1 MELQLF
7 KTKETIN
14 TMNKEKILV
23 DTFEISFKS
32 QTDILTPYIKIY
44 YPEQIELVNYAF
56 IPELNRYYHITNVEP
71 MNNKIIYLQL
81 EVDVLE
87 TYKTDILSSRKV
99 QFIQKVEPIIE
110 VIKST
115 EPLESEFSYILTTL
129 GKTGEVTVN
138 KDIDVTGGA

>member
-7 KTKETIN
+7 KTKEAIN

-71 MNNKIIYLQL
+71 MNNKIVYLQL

-87 TYKTDILSSRKV
+87 TYKTDILSSRKI
-99 QFIQKVEPIIE
+99 QFIQKVEPILEI
-110 VIKST
+110 IKST

>member
-71 MNNKIIYLQL
+71 MNNKIVYLQL

-87 TYKTDILSSRKV
+87 TYKTDILESRKV
-99 QFIQKVEPIIE
+99 QFIQKVEPILEI
-110 VIKST
+110 IKST

-129 GKTGEVTVN
+129 GKTGEVTVD

>member
-1 MELQLF
+1 MELQLYN
-7 KTKETIN
+7 TKETIN

-71 MNNKIIYLQL
+71 MNNKIVYLQL

-87 TYKTDILSSRKV
+87 TYKTDILESRKV
-99 QFIQKVEPIIE
+99 QFIQKVEPILEI
-110 VIKST
+110 IKSN

-129 GKTGEVTVN
+129 GKTGDVVVD
-138 KDIDVTGGA
+138 KDIDVTGGV